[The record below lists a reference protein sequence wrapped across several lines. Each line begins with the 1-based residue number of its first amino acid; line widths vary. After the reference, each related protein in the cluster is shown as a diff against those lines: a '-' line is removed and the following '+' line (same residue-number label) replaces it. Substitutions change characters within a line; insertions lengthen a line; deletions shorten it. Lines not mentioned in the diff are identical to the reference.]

1 MAIPDDVTNGGR
13 ALKVLES
20 AGLIKLSKDAGFNP
34 TVEDITANPRGIKIV
49 QLAANNIPSILPDV
63 AAGIVNGNYAI
74 DNNLSHDDVI
84 FEDANLDEEQYW
96 NLIACRTEDLKDPEK
111 VEVYRKV
118 IEAYQSTGTTD
129 VYDTTYGGNFI
140 AVGWDQDLLSDAAAE
155 AQGK

>member
-20 AGLIKLSKDAGFNP
+20 AGLITLSDDAGFNP
-34 TVEDITANPRGIKIV
+34 TVADITENPKGIEIV
-49 QLAANNIPSILPDV
+49 QIAANNIPSILPDV

-84 FEDANLDEEQYW
+84 YEDANLDEEQYW

-111 VEVYRKV
+111 VEIYRKV
-118 IEAYQSTGTTD
+118 IKAYQSSSTTD
-129 VYDTTYGGNFI
+129 VYDNTYGGNFI
-140 AVGWDQDLLSDAAAE
+140 AVGWDQDLLGDAVA
-155 AQGK
+155 KL